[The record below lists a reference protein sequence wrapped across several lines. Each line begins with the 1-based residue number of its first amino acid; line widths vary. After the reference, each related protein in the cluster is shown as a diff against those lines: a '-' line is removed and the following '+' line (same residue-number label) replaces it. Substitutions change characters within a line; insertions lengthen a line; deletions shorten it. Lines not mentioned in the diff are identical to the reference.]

1 MSGQGLH
8 NVQLRELISTKNTA
22 LTPGTTKVSQRLEF
36 LSSFT
41 FRSKHEPWQHYVKER
56 GQSQKDKYCEIPR
69 I

>member
-8 NVQLRELISTKNTA
+8 NVQLRELISTENTA
-22 LTPGTTKVSQRLEF
+22 LTPSTTKVSRRLEF

-41 FRSKHEPWQHYVKER
+41 FRNKHEPWQHKER
-56 GQSQKDKYCEIPR
+56 SQSQKDKYCEIPR